1 MCPQLTKQY
10 STFKFFHRSLIFVCL
25 LSAELVPL
33 LLESGASLEARN
45 KDKATP
51 LDSSHNKQVIFDSA
65 YLHTVAFFLFR
76 ERSGAGGVTWP
87 LLIIWWLKFVCAFEF
102 ITFQNSHYIIPL
114 RFNFCNRQVT
124 EILLE
129 AQTSASEEQEHAAI
143 SYPEERVSLHLSL
156 FNSVQIV

>member
-1 MCPQLTKQY
+1 MWPQLTKQY

-65 YLHTVAFFLFR
+65 YIRWPFSYSAK
-76 ERSGAGGVTWP
+76 GV
-87 LLIIWWLKFVCAFEF
+87 V
-102 ITFQNSHYIIPL
+102 
-114 RFNFCNRQVT
+114 
-124 EILLE
+124 LE
-129 AQTSASEEQEHAAI
+129 E
-143 SYPEERVSLHLSL
+143 
-156 FNSVQIV
+156 

>member
-10 STFKFFHRSLIFVCL
+10 STFKFFYRSLIFVCL

-65 YLHTVAFFLFR
+65 YIQWPF
-76 ERSGAGGVTWP
+76 SGAGGVTWP
-87 LLIIWWLKFVCAFEF
+87 LLIIWWLKFVCTFEF

-114 RFNFCNRQVT
+114 RFNFVIGR
-124 EILLE
+124 
-129 AQTSASEEQEHAAI
+129 SPR
-143 SYPEERVSLHLSL
+143 YSLKHKLQPAKNKNTQRYL
-156 FNSVQIV
+156 IQRKE

>member
-10 STFKFFHRSLIFVCL
+10 STFEFFHRSLIFVCL

-114 RFNFCNRQVT
+114 RFNFVIGR
-124 EILLE
+124 
-129 AQTSASEEQEHAAI
+129 SPR
-143 SYPEERVSLHLSL
+143 YSLKHKLQPAKNKNTQRYL
-156 FNSVQIV
+156 IQRKE